1 VAVERGEI
9 EGEHPLPDG
18 PWVINR
24 QVLDSPAAM
33 QIVERARR
41 STRTPAK
48 PSRDQ
53 KTLGFS
59 DT

>member
-1 VAVERGEI
+1 MAVERGEI
-9 EGEHPLPDG
+9 EGEHPLSDG

-24 QVLDSPAAM
+24 QVLESPAAI

-48 PSRDQ
+48 PRPEQ
-53 KTLGFS
+53 KILGFS